1 MKKFRISVDDCIEF
15 LRDLNAHDYKSVFN
29 NEFLRFIKDVHD
41 KTGAAFCL
49 NLFYENY
56 ASRGFK
62 PNKPAFCLKDM
73 TDRYRAELERNAD
86 WLKFSF
92 HSRAEFPAPPYVN
105 SGYDEISRDCKA
117 VNDEIVRFAGEKSLS
132 KEITVHCGLTTEEG
146 FKALTDLGYR
156 VFYGYL
162 KLDNEGKPS
171 VSYYFDREFLK
182 AHEADRSFTDE
193 GFLFKKTDIL
203 LNAYLDE
210 LDSLSEL
217 DRLLDRGEDFYELM
231 LHEQYFYPGYVNY
244 IPHYREIISSAA
256 DRMKRAGYTGGFLT
270 D

>member
-15 LRDLNAHDYKSVFN
+15 LRDLNAREYKSVFD
-29 NEFLRFIKDVHD
+29 NEFLGFIKDVHD

-92 HSRAEFPAPPYVN
+92 HSRAEFPAPPYFS
-105 SGYDEISRDCKA
+105 SGYGEVYRDCKA
-117 VNDEIVRFAGEKSLS
+117 VNDEIARFAGEKSLA

-162 KLDNEGKPS
+162 KLDAEGKPS

-182 AHEADRSFTDE
+182 AHEADRSFTDK

-203 LNAYLDE
+203 LNSYRDE
-210 LDSLSEL
+210 RDSLSEL
-217 DRLLDRGEDFYELM
+217 NRLLEKNEDFYELM
-231 LHEQYFYPGYVNY
+231 LHEQYFYPDYANF
-244 IPHYREIISSAA
+244 IPRYREIISSAA